1 MHHGLATKDPIK
13 DSARYSLNNPADDH
27 VMNNDDVLG
36 YEVNNTYESAWEV
49 CGGLAVNAAMDPIYT
64 IPLNILAN
72 QKECSSVSAR
82 FFICDHKNQGG
93 GLRGLV
99 FNSVVDSKNSSD
111 FSSLTVHDMFFHLLI
126 ASIHYGIS
134 TAKSIDIQTQSNH

>member
-1 MHHGLATKDPIK
+1 MAEDNASQIGNKRNPIK

-49 CGGLAVNAAMDPIYT
+49 CQDLAVNAAMDPIYT
-64 IPLNILAN
+64 RPLNILAN

-82 FFICDHKNQGG
+82 FLFVITRI
-93 GLRGLV
+93 RG
-99 FNSVVDSKNSSD
+99 VD
-111 FSSLTVHDMFFHLLI
+111 
-126 ASIHYGIS
+126 
-134 TAKSIDIQTQSNH
+134 